1 MGSWFRVVGL
11 HPLVSPG
18 VESTGVLVVPLTFLT
33 DVSVL
38 VLMVDTLI
46 MAVSYCMLLLVMIV
60 SFAGLGLNE

>member
-1 MGSWFRVVGL
+1 M
-11 HPLVSPG
+11 SPG